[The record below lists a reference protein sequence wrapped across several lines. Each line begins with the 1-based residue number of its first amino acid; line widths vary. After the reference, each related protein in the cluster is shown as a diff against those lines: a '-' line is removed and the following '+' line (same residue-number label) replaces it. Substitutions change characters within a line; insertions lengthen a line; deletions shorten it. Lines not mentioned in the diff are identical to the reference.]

1 MREGLAP
8 PFLIIS
14 DYITYQERLR
24 DRPCEVRQPAYVRC
38 QILRYY
44 REMSILLRT
53 VRRAE
58 LLFYGDRS
66 VKRIRE
72 LTDHGGKMT
81 ANSVK

>member
-8 PFLIIS
+8 HFLNNN
-14 DYITYQERLR
+14 DITYQERLR

-58 LLFYGDRS
+58 FLFYGDGF

-72 LTDHGGKMT
+72 LTDRGGKMT
-81 ANSVK
+81 ANSGK